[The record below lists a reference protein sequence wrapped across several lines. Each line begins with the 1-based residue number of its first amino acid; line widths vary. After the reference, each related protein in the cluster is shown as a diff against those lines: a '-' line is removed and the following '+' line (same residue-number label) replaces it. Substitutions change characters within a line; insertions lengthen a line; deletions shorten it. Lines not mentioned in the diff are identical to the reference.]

1 MKRVDNIYHNIADIR
16 NIISMYNKKVRV
28 TTKNKR
34 KIENFSDYYTI
45 NISNIEKVLTD
56 KIYTVGKYNIFL
68 ISEPKIR
75 VIMSQNIKDKL
86 VNHLVAE
93 HFLIKYFEKE
103 LIDENV
109 ATRKNKG
116 TKYGIDLTKKY
127 LNEIKKETTD
137 IYFLK
142 FDISKYFYSIDHEI
156 VKKLI
161 RKKIKDKDALN
172 ILDLII
178 DSTDLDY
185 VNERIN
191 KLKDN
196 KINKSNRKDIIEE
209 VRKIPTYEKGKGL
222 PIGNMTSQFLAI
234 YYLNDLDHFIKEKL
248 RIKHYIRY
256 MDDGIILHHNK
267 AYLKYCLKEI
277 TNFVH
282 MYKLKLNQKTKI
294 NHIKNGLDF
303 LGFRF
308 YVKNNK
314 IVMKVRN
321 STKRRFKHKMKK
333 YNNKVKHHTITKKE
347 YFQYIASYEGH
358 LKMGNNF
365 YLLRKN
371 VKYKKVVLKK
381 KPPMVLKEGTIY

>member
-127 LNEIKKETTD
+127 LNEIKK
-137 IYFLK
+137 
-142 FDISKYFYSIDHEI
+142 
-156 VKKLI
+156 KKL
-161 RKKIKDKDALN
+161 
-172 ILDLII
+172 LISI
-178 DSTDLDY
+178 
-185 VNERIN
+185 
-191 KLKDN
+191 
-196 KINKSNRKDIIEE
+196 
-209 VRKIPTYEKGKGL
+209 
-222 PIGNMTSQFLAI
+222 F
-234 YYLNDLDHFIKEKL
+234 
-248 RIKHYIRY
+248 
-256 MDDGIILHHNK
+256 
-267 AYLKYCLKEI
+267 
-277 TNFVH
+277 
-282 MYKLKLNQKTKI
+282 
-294 NHIKNGLDF
+294 
-303 LGFRF
+303 
-308 YVKNNK
+308 
-314 IVMKVRN
+314 
-321 STKRRFKHKMKK
+321 
-333 YNNKVKHHTITKKE
+333 
-347 YFQYIASYEGH
+347 
-358 LKMGNNF
+358 
-365 YLLRKN
+365 
-371 VKYKKVVLKK
+371 
-381 KPPMVLKEGTIY
+381 